1 MKLAKKMRKTAG
13 AAAKKC
19 LSTKTQLKI
28 KQKRLE
34 GTFCKPKPKA
44 DSYKAHASYS
54 VVTAVYNVAPYLDE
68 FFESLVAQ
76 TMGLS
81 ALQIVVVDDGSTD
94 GSADVVESWRRRYPK
109 LIECH
114 RKENGGQASARN
126 LGLSFARGEW
136 VTFADPDDFLSPRYF
151 EEVDRAISRHQ
162 NLQFVSCRMAM
173 LREAMHSLADNHVLT
188 YRFAKDESLYNVD
201 DDWMPVHMS
210 MATAFFRRDAIEAAF
225 LSVDEDIAPNFEDG
239 HFVGRY
245 LLSLEDG
252 RVAYLRRPVYYY
264 RKREVGGS
272 AVDDSWSDA
281 RKLTVVPEKG
291 YLSLLEHAKASR
303 GYVPRR
309 IQDTVLYD
317 MSWYFDFFDAQEER
331 ARPFVASGAAEKF
344 WEIARDIFSYVDTQ
358 AICDASCVW
367 LPFTRKVALLAAFKG
382 KGLGRLEFSL
392 EHIDF
397 ERGSILVK
405 SSGPQLALSYDG
417 YPMEPLA
424 QEERRVFTL
433 GRYFY
438 SEWLFAY
445 PLPDR
450 DATLSY
456 NAGPNVPATLVF
468 EEKRFSHS
476 ASFSELV
483 RLYRAG

>member
-344 WEIARDIFSYVDTQ
+344 WEIARDIFLYVDTQ